1 MGCNFKAKKQLFAK
15 AALARSSRA
24 SSGSRHST
32 RPSTP
37 LLGLEDDLSPGPFVP
52 STPSMSPMPPDPS
65 DVSSDGGIEERSTY
79 SLPMDN
85 HSPDGPEV
93 WIYET
98 PESDWTDNGYGTD
111 DDLSE
116 LEGDELEESLMRQK
130 ELEEVSVQKDDKGTK
145 DAFHTLMR
153 RIQPQEWKKVESNRH
168 LGYTTKDSERTKR
181 RHRAKERERKAK
193 DLKSQKS

>member
-1 MGCNFKAKKQLFAK
+1 MGRNSKAKKQLLAK

-37 LLGLEDDLSPGPFVP
+37 LIGLEDTLSPGPSVS
-52 STPSMSPMPPDPS
+52 STPSMSPMLPDMS
-65 DVSSDGGIEERSTY
+65 DDSSDGGIEETSPID
-79 SLPMDN
+79 S

-98 PESDWTDNGYGTD
+98 PESDWTDDGYGTD

-116 LEGDELEESLMRQK
+116 LEGDKLEESLMRQK
-130 ELEEVSVQKDDKGTK
+130 ELEEELVQKDDKGTK
-145 DAFHTLMR
+145 DVFHTLMQH
-153 RIQPQEWKKVESNRH
+153 IQPQQWKKVESNRH
-168 LGYTTKDSERTKR
+168 LGYTTKDFECTKW